1 MVCRLSLRKPYQLN
15 ILSFQPHSVN
25 KFSIDIY
32 ANFPLFY
39 ALLLIQSETF
49 PVTGCSLDRHFI
61 PVQKKEGKLPSFS
74 FICSC
79 YRILTDQANLTAAV
93 SGFPEHKSAFD
104 IGCWTATPQSLLGHH
119 LSSTNQSS
127 FD

>member
-49 PVTGCSLDRHFI
+49 LVTGCSLDRHFI
-61 PVQKKEGKLPSFS
+61 PVQKKRGQIALFFFHLQLLPNP
-74 FICSC
+74 
-79 YRILTDQANLTAAV
+79 YRLGESNS
-93 SGFPEHKSAFD
+93 SGFWFSRTY
-104 IGCWTATPQSLLGHH
+104 I
-119 LSSTNQSS
+119 S
-127 FD
+127 F